1 MYTRKLQE
9 NETQRYFIGLTLSFT
24 LILAHLFVSPT
35 FASCPN
41 YLFPSSQFILLPFPT
56 LFCHR
61 LKPFYTPSQIQVE
74 PLQIPK
80 LYTEL
85 FSPRLSVS
93 LFFL

>member
-1 MYTRKLQE
+1 KMKHKDIS
-9 NETQRYFIGLTLSFT
+9 FGLTLSFT

-74 PLQIPK
+74 K
-80 LYTEL
+80 L
-85 FSPRLSVS
+85 SLSGLV
-93 LFFL
+93 

>member
-1 MYTRKLQE
+1 
-9 NETQRYFIGLTLSFT
+9 YFIGLTLSFT

-61 LKPFYTPSQIQVE
+61 LKPFTLRLKFKLKSCTTDQKIIFQTP
-74 PLQIPK
+74 
-80 LYTEL
+80 TM
-85 FSPRLSVS
+85 
-93 LFFL
+93 